1 MKTSSQKVLSLGEDL
16 GEVVV
21 TLAIKVCGMRNVEN
35 IQAVAALPI
44 DYMGFI
50 FYEKS
55 PRYVT
60 HPNVDNVQSTD
71 NIKKVGV
78 FVNEKIEIIVQK
90 IIEYQL
96 DAVQLHGN
104 ETNDFINELR
114 RGVPLRS
121 PNATLDDIQSPN
133 VMLDDIQSPNVML
146 DDIQSPNVTLDDIQS
161 PNISHE
167 KREFENVELGN
178 RKGLPLQIIKS
189 ISISEKNDFEKIN
202 DYPDADFLL
211 LDTKTPQHGGSGQK
225 FDWTLLD
232 GVIFPKPFFLSGGI
246 ALEDVEVI
254 KALKINN
261 LYGLDLNSK
270 FEIEPALKDVGK
282 LERFIRAVKNV

>member
-1 MKTSSQKVLSLGEDL
+1 
-16 GEVVV
+16 
-21 TLAIKVCGMRNVEN
+21 MRNAKN

-60 HPNVDNVQSTD
+60 HPNAGRVQNHASV
-71 NIKKVGV
+71 KKVGI

-90 IIEYQL
+90 VIEYQL

-121 PNATLDDIQSPN
+121 PNVMLDDIIQSPN
-133 VMLDDIQSPNVML
+133 VSLGNIQLPNV
-146 DDIQSPNVTLDDIQS
+146 
-161 PNISHE
+161 SHE

-178 RKGLPLQIIKS
+178 HKGLPIQIIKA

-225 FDWTLLD
+225 LDWTLLD
-232 GVIFPKPFFLSGGI
+232 GVVFPKPFFLSGGI
-246 ALEDVEVI
+246 ALEDVEAI